1 MQEMANSLNNQHS
14 QNNLWYIIINCAW
27 MRTMLETRAKKNVKI
42 VKSNISIDFYK
53 KKFIENILNIFTF
66 KGKLN
71 AIHCTVTGDIPGF
84 PFCFSINKWLSFFS
98 YNNNC
103 LE

>member
-1 MQEMANSLNNQHS
+1 MSKL
-14 QNNLWYIIINCAW
+14 L
-27 MRTMLETRAKKNVKI
+27 RAI
-42 VKSNISIDFYK
+42 FLLIFTK

-84 PFCFSINKWLSFFS
+84 PFCFSINK
-98 YNNNC
+98 
-103 LE
+103 